1 VLNTAEII
9 SREVF
14 AGTGVRVQPLVCT
27 SVRRFPASKDI
38 VEGLV
43 GLPIIDGD
51 RLELLLRLIG
61 AARERDFFSFLDST
75 IYSPLR
81 EPE

>member
-1 VLNTAEII
+1 MLNTAEII

-14 AGTGVRVQPLVCT
+14 SGTAVRVQPLVCT
-27 SVRRFPASKDI
+27 SVRGFSASKEI
-38 VEGLV
+38 VEGLAA
-43 GLPIIDGD
+43 LPIIDGD
-51 RLELLLRLIG
+51 RLELLLRLVT
-61 AARERDFFSFLDST
+61 AARERDFFSFLDNP